1 MQPDILVAFDFSP
14 ASERAL
20 AWAGELHRQ
29 LGGRL
34 HAVHVLDPIP
44 MSDAIL
50 PYPVPVVT
58 EGQVAELAAALQ
70 ERITALGLDGTS
82 EVLLASGTGPA
93 LLSTA
98 QAWGATL
105 LVMGT
110 HGRGGMAR
118 LVLGS
123 VAEHV
128 VRHADCPVVTMHATS

>member
-1 MQPDILVAFDFSP
+1 MNPDILVAFDFSP

-20 AWAGELHRQ
+20 AWAGQLHRA

-34 HAVHVLDPIP
+34 HVVHVLDPIP
-44 MSDAIL
+44 LTDAIL

-58 EGQVAELAAALQ
+58 QEQVTELAALLQ
-70 ERITALGLDGTS
+70 ERLTALDLDGTS
-82 EVLLASGTGPA
+82 EVLLASGTGQA

-110 HGRGGMAR
+110 HGRGGVAR

-128 VRHADCPVVTMHATS
+128 VRHAQCPVVTVHAPS